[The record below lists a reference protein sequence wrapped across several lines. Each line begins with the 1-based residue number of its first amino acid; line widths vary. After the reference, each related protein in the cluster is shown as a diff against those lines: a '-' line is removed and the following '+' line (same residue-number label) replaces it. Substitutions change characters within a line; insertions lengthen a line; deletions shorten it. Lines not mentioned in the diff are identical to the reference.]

1 MLRIALIIAA
11 AIALWAGAC
20 LAAAVGDPFPEMMLS
35 DVETGAV
42 VDVRSA
48 LGGNVG
54 AVVFMQTSCGVC
66 RKELHALREI
76 GSRNPSLSVV
86 AVSVDSGAPGRV
98 TNYKKTNGFPFRFVH
113 DPEFEAGAR
122 FGFKFTPGMILT
134 RRDGTIALVKGG
146 YKPEDLPGLEK
157 TIDELTR

>member
-1 MLRIALIIAA
+1 MRRLIPVVALLAA
-11 AIALWAGAC
+11 LVAGVC
-20 LAAAVGDPFPEMMLS
+20 LADAVGDPFPQLRLN
-35 DVETGAV
+35 DVETGEV
-42 VDVRSA
+42 VDVKEA
-48 LGGNVG
+48 VGGSVG

-66 RKELHALREI
+66 RKELMALKDI
-76 GSRNPSLSVV
+76 GINNPSLRVV
-86 AVSVDSGAPGRV
+86 AVSADSGSPGRV
-98 TNYKKTNGFPFRFVH
+98 ANYKKTNGFPFRFVH
-113 DPEFEAGAR
+113 DPEFEAGSR